1 MNNHPLRSREIRQ
14 ANEKMILKIMHRT
27 NPISQSEVAMKTGL
41 QASTVFRIFRSLEQ
55 RNMIREVDRQKN
67 GRERKGR
74 KPAYYSVNE
83 QIAYAVGV
91 DISSYGATLLLFDFS
106 GKTVKERSISF
117 AKTVST
123 EDMSSMIIELIDS
136 SLQSADIM
144 IEALL
149 GIGIGA
155 PGIVDIE
162 KGEVV
167 RYARFPGMEGYPLKR
182 KIEEQFEVPVYV
194 HNNTSVIALS
204 EYRYGRA
211 QGKNSL
217 IAFLIRAGVGAAF
230 IDRGRIFESQGKTAF
245 EAGHMAVDLSKVAP
259 PGNDMMTVEDYMSE
273 DAILEAVRNKMKK
286 IQSWDDLLFH
296 LEKRDEEV
304 LKVMNRLIDILLG
317 AVRNI
322 VLLLNP
328 EVILIISRFRAL
340 SQFIAEAVD
349 TYISSSFDPK
359 CIDTHKVIP
368 LQYDPVIACKGAAD
382 FVFDDFF
389 ETDQEQQSQAAPHG
403 PPQ

>member
-1 MNNHPLRSREIRQ
+1 MKNQPLRGREIRQ

-27 NPISQSEVAMKTGL
+27 NPISQSEVARRTGL

-55 RNMIREVDRQKN
+55 QNLIREVDIHKN

-74 KPAYYSVNE
+74 KPSYYSVNE
-83 QIAYAVGV
+83 QVAYATGI
-91 DISSYGATLLLFDFS
+91 DISSYGATLLLFDFAGTTVGEETVYFTKNVNTEEMS
-106 GKTVKERSISF
+106 GT
-117 AKTVST
+117 
-123 EDMSSMIIELIDS
+123 IIELINTA
-136 SLQSADIM
+136 LRNAGIGV
-144 IEALL
+144 EALL
-149 GIGIGA
+149 GIGLGA
-155 PGIVDIE
+155 PGIIDIE

-182 KIEEQFEVPVYV
+182 KIEEQFAVPVYV
-194 HNNTSVIALS
+194 HNNTSVIALA

-217 IAFLIRAGVGAAF
+217 IAFLIRAGVGGAY
-230 IDRGRIFESQGKTAF
+230 IDRGRIFESQGRTAF
-245 EAGHMAVDLSKVAP
+245 EAGHMAVDLSTVSASD
-259 PGNDMMTVEDYMSE
+259 NDMLTVEDYIAE
-273 DAILEAVRNKMKK
+273 DAILKTVQNEVGK
-286 IQSWDDLLFH
+286 IKNWEDLLFH
-296 LEKRDEEV
+296 LEKRDKEV
-304 LKVMNRLIDILLG
+304 LNAMNRLVSILFG

-349 TYISSSFDPK
+349 TYITSSFDPK

-368 LQYDPVIACKGAAD
+368 LQYDPVIACRGAAD
-382 FVFDDFF
+382 FVFDGFF
-389 ETDQEQQSQAAPHG
+389 ETDQRQQNQAAALG
-403 PPQ
+403 T

>member
-1 MNNHPLRSREIRQ
+1 MKNQPLRGREIRQ

-27 NPISQSEVAMKTGL
+27 NPISQSEVARRTGL

-55 RNMIREVDRQKN
+55 QNLIREVDIHKN

-74 KPAYYSVNE
+74 KPSYYSVNE
-83 QIAYAVGV
+83 QVAYAAGI
-91 DISSYGATLLLFDFS
+91 DISSYGATLLLFDFAGTTVGEETVYFTKNVNTEEMS
-106 GKTVKERSISF
+106 GT
-117 AKTVST
+117 
-123 EDMSSMIIELIDS
+123 IIELINTA
-136 SLQSADIM
+136 LRNAGIGV
-144 IEALL
+144 EALL
-149 GIGIGA
+149 GIGLGA
-155 PGIVDIE
+155 PGIIDIE

-182 KIEEQFEVPVYV
+182 KIEEQFAVPVYV
-194 HNNTSVIALS
+194 HNNTSVIALA

-217 IAFLIRAGVGAAF
+217 IAFLIRAGVGGAY
-230 IDRGRIFESQGKTAF
+230 IDRGRIFESQGRTAF
-245 EAGHMAVDLSKVAP
+245 EAGHMAVDLSTVSASD
-259 PGNDMMTVEDYMSE
+259 NDMLTVEDYIAE
-273 DAILEAVRNKMKK
+273 DAILKTVQNEVGK
-286 IQSWDDLLFH
+286 IKNWEDLLFH
-296 LEKRDEEV
+296 LEKRDKEV
-304 LKVMNRLIDILLG
+304 LNAMNRLVSILFG

-349 TYISSSFDPK
+349 TYITSSFDPK

-368 LQYDPVIACKGAAD
+368 LQYDPVIACRGAAD
-382 FVFDDFF
+382 FVFDGFF
-389 ETDQEQQSQAAPHG
+389 ETDQRQQNQAAALG
-403 PPQ
+403 T

>member
-1 MNNHPLRSREIRQ
+1 MNSYPLRSREIRQ

-27 NPISQSEVAMKTGL
+27 KTISQSEVALRTGL

-55 RNMIREVDRQKN
+55 RNLIQEVELQKN
-67 GRERKGR
+67 GPERKGR
-74 KPAYYSVNE
+74 KPAYYSVN
-83 QIAYAVGV
+83 QHVAYAVGI

-106 GKTVKERSISF
+106 GTTVEEKTVSF
-117 AKTVST
+117 AKNVSIK
-123 EDMSSMIIELIDS
+123 EMSSTIIELIDM
-136 SLQSADIM
+136 SLKSAEIDR
-144 IEALL
+144 EALL

-155 PGIVDIE
+155 PGIVDIQ

-167 RYARFPGMEGYPLKR
+167 RYARFPGMEGYPLKH
-182 KIEEQFEVPVYV
+182 KIEERFEVPVYV

-204 EYRYGRA
+204 EHRYGRA

-217 IAFLIRAGVGAAF
+217 IAFLIRAGVGGAY

-245 EAGHMAVDLSKVAP
+245 EAGHIAVDLSKASSP
-259 PGNDMMTVEDYMSE
+259 DNEMMTLEDYMAE
-273 DAILEAVRNKMKK
+273 DAILKAVQARVKK
-286 IQSWDDLLFH
+286 IHNWDDLLFH

-304 LKVMNRLIDILLG
+304 LKAMNQLVDILLG

-322 VLLLNP
+322 ALLLNP

-340 SQFIAEAVD
+340 SQFMAEAVD

-389 ETDQEQQSQAAPHG
+389 KTDQEQQN
-403 PPQ
+403 